1 MQKESKYHETLIDL
15 AEVLLEDKN
24 TLSIRVS
31 GFSMYPVLQEGDI
44 CFVEKC
50 STEEL
55 KRGDIIVFR
64 DGKKLIAHR
73 LLHIQKT
80 DNGYLLK
87 TRGDN
92 NRFDDN
98 PFTDEFLTGKLVRYQ
113 RNNKTCSFNSLSMRG
128 RRFSAV
134 AFPSFS
140 SFINNTH
147 LRLSRGEKFAVT
159 AVHSL
164 KNNIS
169 TILTGSEKLFRINV
183 LISVLQGLIPL
194 AIIVCFKYLVDFLTH
209 NTIQTLQGRLFWFVL
224 LGITGL
230 LFLGGSVFSQL
241 YGYFSEKMS
250 QSVTRHIY
258 ASLHRQHVCLGLSAY
273 ENPDKQDKMHR
284 AVQEASFRPVKIL
297 NAFLTLIKTFSSGIV
312 LVGLF
317 VSIRWYVFLILL
329 IAVIPDALVRFTF
342 SRKRY
347 HLKEV
352 QTTRER
358 EKFYYNRVLT
368 AFPFAKELRLFGFSD
383 FFLKRFNRTQDSLF
397 DEKIRLSR
405 SELTLTVAAQFFAVL
420 LIFGSLGIVSYLSIQ
435 GSMTIGAVVLF
446 FFAFQRGYST
456 LNEFFRSVTG
466 LLEDNSFLQDYI
478 DFLDI
483 KPEKE
488 AVAGTKS
495 FSLEHEIR
503 FDKVSY
509 RYENS
514 QRDVLKE
521 VSLRIPTGKTI
532 ALVGKN
538 GSGKTTLVKL
548 LCGFYHPESGAIL
561 IDGVDTRLIGQQEI
575 CEHVAA
581 VFQDFALY
589 QVSAMQNILLGNV
602 GKNPDTDKARK
613 AAAVAGIDETLE
625 KLPNGYQTLL
635 GNLFDGSEELS
646 IGQWQKM
653 AIARAFYRDA
663 PLLLM
668 DEPSSALDAAS
679 ESQLIGKLKELSHN
693 RTSLIISHRL
703 STVQWADF
711 IYMLDEGEVAEQG
724 THEELMNMKGKYYAL
739 FTSGR
744 EKES

>member
-1 MQKESKYHETLIDL
+1 MQKESKYHKTLIDL

-44 CFVEKC
+44 CYVEKC
-50 STEEL
+50 NTEEL
-55 KRGDIIVFR
+55 KKGDIIVFR
-64 DGKKLIAHR
+64 DGKQLIAHR

-98 PFTDEFLTGKLVRYQ
+98 PFTDDFLSGKLVRYQ

-140 SFINNTH
+140 SFINNTN

-159 AVHSL
+159 AVYSL

-183 LISVLQGLIPL
+183 LISILQGLIPL
-194 AIIVCFKYLVDFLTH
+194 AIIVCFKYLVDYLTL
-209 NTIQTLQGRLFWFVL
+209 NTLQTSQGKLFWFAL

-241 YGYFSEKMS
+241 YGYFSEKLS

-258 ASLHRQHVCLGLSAY
+258 ASLHRQHVRLGLSAY

-317 VSIRWYVFLILL
+317 VSIRWYVFIIL
-329 IAVIPDALVRFTF
+329 
-342 SRKRY
+342 
-347 HLKEV
+347 V

-383 FFLKRFNRTQDSLF
+383 FFLKRFNHTQESLF

-405 SELTLTVAAQFFAVL
+405 SELTLTVAAQVFAVL

-466 LLEDNSFLQDYI
+466 LLEDNSFLQDFI
-478 DFLDI
+478 DFLNI

-488 AVAGTKS
+488 TVPVTKS

-514 QRDVLKE
+514 QRDV
-521 VSLRIPTGKTI
+521 
-532 ALVGKN
+532 
-538 GSGKTTLVKL
+538 
-548 LCGFYHPESGAIL
+548 
-561 IDGVDTRLIGQQEI
+561 
-575 CEHVAA
+575 
-581 VFQDFALY
+581 
-589 QVSAMQNILLGNV
+589 
-602 GKNPDTDKARK
+602 
-613 AAAVAGIDETLE
+613 
-625 KLPNGYQTLL
+625 
-635 GNLFDGSEELS
+635 
-646 IGQWQKM
+646 
-653 AIARAFYRDA
+653 
-663 PLLLM
+663 
-668 DEPSSALDAAS
+668 
-679 ESQLIGKLKELSHN
+679 
-693 RTSLIISHRL
+693 
-703 STVQWADF
+703 
-711 IYMLDEGEVAEQG
+711 
-724 THEELMNMKGKYYAL
+724 
-739 FTSGR
+739 
-744 EKES
+744 